1 MALQRAAVRSVPLAV
16 CCISRYN
23 WIILVF
29 QVASLIMYALW
40 LVSSNWA
47 DYSLQ
52 RRGLASFGALIC

>member
-1 MALQRAAVRSVPLAV
+1 MQAMALQRAAVRSVPLAV

-29 QVASLIMYALW
+29 QLASLIMYALW
-40 LVSSNWA
+40 LVNSNWA

-52 RRGLASFGALIC
+52 R

>member
-1 MALQRAAVRSVPLAV
+1 MAFQREPVRSVLFAV
-16 CCISRYN
+16 HCISRYN

-29 QVASLIMYALW
+29 RLASLIMSALW